1 MTALI
6 FGGAA
11 CGKSAYGERL
21 ACALPRQGKLVYLA
35 TMEPVGEEAQARI
48 RRHREQR
55 AGKGFVTLERPRNLE
70 DGPSLRGGTVLLE
83 DLGNLAA
90 NELFFPQTPD
100 PEEAYRSILRG
111 LRSLQAGAEHLI
123 VISNDL
129 HRDEESYP
137 RETEEYLELLARLH
151 RDLAARAD
159 QVVEVVCGLPIVWK
173 GEGI

>member
-55 AGKGFVTLERPRNLE
+55 AGKGFVTLERPRNRKMALPPGR
-70 DGPSLRGGTVLLE
+70 DGSVGGF
-83 DLGNLAA
+83 GKSGG
-90 NELFFPQTPD
+90 Q
-100 PEEAYRSILRG
+100 
-111 LRSLQAGAEHLI
+111 
-123 VISNDL
+123 
-129 HRDEESYP
+129 
-137 RETEEYLELLARLH
+137 
-151 RDLAARAD
+151 
-159 QVVEVVCGLPIVWK
+159 
-173 GEGI
+173 

>member
-1 MTALI
+1 M
-6 FGGAA
+6 
-11 CGKSAYGERL
+11 
-21 ACALPRQGKLVYLA
+21 
-35 TMEPVGEEAQARI
+35 
-48 RRHREQR
+48 
-55 AGKGFVTLERPRNLE
+55 
-70 DGPSLRGGTVLLE
+70 E

-90 NELFFPQTPD
+90 NELFFPQTPA

-129 HRDEESYP
+129 HRDGESYP